1 MGTSLVAHVYHQV
14 GAVWIVL
21 ALLRITLVFAPQT
34 SYIHPDEFFQST
46 EVVAG
51 DLFGIKVHRTWEFT
65 SLHPIRSAAVIY
77 MTAGLPLCVLK
88 CIWYL
93 IGAPGTVPS
102 PYMLLVVPR
111 LFACLASFAC
121 DYAVY
126 HLSAP
131 SRRIKSLG
139 LFASSYVALVF
150 YTRTFSNSVESWL
163 LALLLVCVKN
173 VVQGDQ
179 LKLKD
184 SQVKVSRSYA
194 IIAALLCLG
203 TFNRPSF
210 VCFAL
215 PAVIFWLFSRVAC
228 VVKTKK
234 RRSNALI
241 ALQLVKRVSKLASLC
256 LVFAAPLVIAD
267 TCYFHPEAF
276 SRRILEDPASLQL
289 VVTPLNFI
297 RYNLNVKNLESHGSH
312 PYYLHL
318 VLNVPL
324 LYNVLGVIA
333 LWASAK
339 ILYSNMSSISRLGG
353 PETLPVS
360 KTMDTLVG
368 CTVLLAICTLS
379 FFKHQEPRFLVPL
392 LVPVVLLAQR
402 YFSTRLAAVWTV
414 ANIACL
420 LFFGFF
426 HQGGLVPCLLRLQH
440 RIALHS
446 QDNENA
452 TVMFAHTYMPPRHL
466 LAVKQ
471 DSAVVEIVDMM
482 GRSLDG
488 QHLMHYLGENQS
500 TWKYLVAPSSVVN
513 SVAELRKFRLQ
524 KQFSCGF
531 HFSGEH
537 LPELTYEDYSRG
549 AVTLSDLHKAF
560 SLTVYLVQF

>member
-1 MGTSLVAHVYHQV
+1 
-14 GAVWIVL
+14 WIAL
-21 ALLRITLVFAPQT
+21 ALLRIVLVFAPQT
-34 SYIHPDEFFQST
+34 GYIHPDEFFQST

-77 MTAGLPLCVLK
+77 MTAGLPLWILK
-88 CIWYL
+88 CIWSHV
-93 IGAPGTVPS
+93 GAPGTVPP

-131 SRRIKSLG
+131 SRRVKSLG

-163 LALLLVCVKN
+163 LALLLLFVKN
-173 VVQGDQ
+173 VMQGDR
-179 LKLKD
+179 LKLRD
-184 SQVKVSRSYA
+184 PQVKVSRRYTTV
-194 IIAALLCLG
+194 AALLCLG

-210 VCFAL
+210 MCFAL
-215 PAVIFWLFSRVAC
+215 PAVIFWLFSRVGC
-228 VVKTKK
+228 IVKTKK

-241 ALQLVKRVSKLASLC
+241 VLQVVKRASKLASLC
-256 LVFAAPLVIAD
+256 LVFSASLVVAD

-276 SRRILEDPASLQL
+276 SSRILKEPGSLQL

-297 RYNLNVKNLESHGSH
+297 RYNLNVKNLESHGRH
-312 PYYLHL
+312 PNYLHL
-318 VLNVPL
+318 VLNIPL
-324 LYNVLGVIA
+324 LYNVLGIVA
-333 LWASAK
+333 LWASVK
-339 ILYSNMSSISRLGG
+339 ILYSNLPCISRLGG

-360 KTMDTLVG
+360 KIFDTLVG
-368 CTVLLAICTLS
+368 CTMLLPICTLS
-379 FFKHQEPRFLVPL
+379 LLKHQEPRFLVPL
-392 LVPVVLLAQR
+392 LVPTVLLAQR

-414 ANIACL
+414 ANIVCL

-440 RIALHS
+440 RLVLHA
-446 QDNENA
+446 QDNENT
-452 TVMFAHTYMPPRHL
+452 TVVFAQTYMPPRHL

-471 DSAVVEIVDMM
+471 DGATADIVDMM
-482 GRSLDG
+482 GSSLDG
-488 QHLMHYLGENQS
+488 QHLRHYLGENRK
-500 TWKYLVAPSSVVN
+500 TWKYLIAPSSAVN
-513 SVAELRKFRLQ
+513 SIAEPQKFRLQ

-537 LPELTYEDYSRG
+537 LPEFTYADYAHGTVS
-549 AVTLSDLHKAF
+549 LSDLHKAF
-560 SLTVYLVQF
+560 SLTVYLAQF

>member
-1 MGTSLVAHVYHQV
+1 MGLSLVGHCCRQV
-14 GAVWIVL
+14 GVVWIAL
-21 ALLRITLVFAPQT
+21 ALLRIALVFAPQT
-34 SYIHPDEFFQST
+34 GYIHPDEFFQST

-65 SLHPIRSAAVIY
+65 SLYPIRSAAVIY
-77 MTAGLPLCVLK
+77 MTAGLPLWILK
-88 CIWYL
+88 CIWPYV
-93 IGAPGTVPS
+93 GAPGTVPS
-102 PYMLLVVPR
+102 PYMLLVAPR

-131 SRRIKSLG
+131 SRRIKSIG

-163 LALLLVCVKN
+163 LALLLLSVKN
-173 VVQGDQ
+173 VIQGDQ

-184 SQVKVSRSYA
+184 SQLKVSRSYTTV
-194 IIAALLCLG
+194 AALLCLG

-228 VVKTKK
+228 IVKTKK
-234 RRSNALI
+234 RRSNAAI
-241 ALQLVKRVSKLASLC
+241 VLQLVKRASKLASLC
-256 LVFAAPLVIAD
+256 LVFSASLVVAD

-276 SRRILEDPASLQL
+276 SSRALEDPWSLRL

-297 RYNLNVKNLESHGSH
+297 RYNLNVKNLESHGRH
-312 PYYLHL
+312 PNYLHL

-324 LYNVLGVIA
+324 LYNVLGIAA

-339 ILYSNMSSISRLGG
+339 ILYSNSSYISRLGG

-360 KTMDTLVG
+360 KTFDTLVG
-368 CTVLLAICTLS
+368 CTMLLPICTLS
-379 FFKHQEPRFLVPL
+379 LLKHQEPRFLVPL
-392 LVPVVLLAQR
+392 LVPVVILAQR

-414 ANIACL
+414 INVACL

-440 RIALHS
+440 RLALHA
-446 QDNENA
+446 QNENA

-466 LAVKQ
+466 LALKQ
-471 DSAVVEIVDMM
+471 DSASVDVVDMM
-482 GRSLDG
+482 GSSLDG
-488 QHLMHYLGENQS
+488 QHLMHYLGESQK
-500 TWKYLVAPSSVVN
+500 TWKYLIAPSSVVN
-513 SVAELRKFRLQ
+513 SVAEPQKSRLQ

-537 LPELTYEDYSRG
+537 LPEFSYADYAHG
-549 AVTLSDLHKAF
+549 AVSLSDLHEAF
-560 SLTVYLVQF
+560 SLTVCLVQF